1 MEKKLK
7 LQKQIQTSKDNILSK
22 LGVINLKNIDFYSI
36 QGFRIVKAFVVFQST
51 DQRDKILESF
61 AEVWLFC
68 FGNLRTKNWTHWK
81 PVSPH

>member
-61 AEVWLFC
+61 AEV
-68 FGNLRTKNWTHWK
+68 
-81 PVSPH
+81 